1 MIYGLESLTPDH
13 HLITTLGERWRPE
26 TNTFN
31 MYHEECTI
39 TLQDVEMLTC
49 MPVFG
54 EVVCAEYEKDRF
66 NYTALYGEVLREIS
80 DSTELMAD
88 RCLKLSWLQSTF
100 SHPKRLGDDDHVFPK

>member
-1 MIYGLESLTPDH
+1 
-13 HLITTLGERWRPE
+13 
-26 TNTFN
+26 

-66 NYTALYGEVLREIS
+66 NYTALLVVIGVFLLSDRSSAYVHRHYLLVLREMRPLAWCA
-80 DSTELMAD
+80 TVL
-88 RCLKLSWLQSTF
+88 LWLYREMERVAFKFESV
-100 SHPKRLGDDDHVFPK
+100 PLAA